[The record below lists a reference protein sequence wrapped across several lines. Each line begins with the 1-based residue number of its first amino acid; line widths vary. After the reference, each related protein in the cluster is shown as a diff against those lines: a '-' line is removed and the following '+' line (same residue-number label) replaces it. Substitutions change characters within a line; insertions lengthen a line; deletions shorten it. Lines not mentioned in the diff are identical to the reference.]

1 MNSKV
6 ENKNLSFLFLRVLVS
21 EDYGAVNKN
30 QKKMSFMAKSIS
42 NILELNLDI
51 YAGLEEIFR
60 NKIFDSRSLSKR
72 SKYKLLENYLKKYLS
87 IPNALEIL
95 FNCQEIIG
103 PLSNEALEENGK
115 EIKIM
120 QNIAMD
126 DAKRELKTNGDS
138 ALNNLISNWSK
149 YSYEASQVIKDSL
162 GHELVKK
169 MELSLKESKHPLSE
183 ELQKQCINSSLAL
196 FHGRC
201 TNGGKKSAGDGLEL
215 SVQCILEHIGKKL
228 EDVPPHVTGILEAD
242 HVIKKGGKFGNM
254 LLISCKTTAR
264 ERYKQA
270 MVENRET
277 LLKLKISRIVW
288 FFRNCDLSFEE
299 CRQLGLR
306 GSIIYLPDHDMK
318 YRGFLND
325 PSTKKYV
332 RPISTIRD
340 TIDDLF
346 DPSFEY

>member
-1 MNSKV
+1 MNSEV
-6 ENKNLSFLFLRVLVS
+6 EDKNLAFLFLRVLVS
-21 EDYGAVNKN
+21 EDYGAINKN
-30 QKKMSFMAKSIS
+30 QKKMAFMAKSIS

-51 YAGLEEIFR
+51 YEGLEDIFR

-72 SKYKLLENYLKKYLS
+72 EKYKSLKNYLKKYLT

-95 FNCQEIIG
+95 FNCQQIIG
-103 PLSNEALEENGK
+103 PLTNEALEENGK
-115 EIKIM
+115 EVKIM

-126 DAKRELKTNGDS
+126 DAKTDLKINGDN
-138 ALNNLISNWSK
+138 ALSNLISNWSK

-169 MELSLKESKHPLSE
+169 MELSLKESKYPLNE
-183 ELQKQCINSSLAL
+183 ELQKQCINSSLVL

-228 EDVPPHVTGILEAD
+228 EDVPPHITGILEAD

-277 LLKLKISRIVW
+277 LLKLKISRVVW
-288 FFRNCDLSFEE
+288 FFRDCDLSFEQ

-306 GSIIYLPDHDMK
+306 GHIIYLPDHDVK
-318 YRGFLND
+318 YREFLD
-325 PSTKKYV
+325 DHSTKKYV

-340 TIDDLF
+340 SIEELF
-346 DPSFEY
+346 DPSFDY

>member
-1 MNSKV
+1 MNSEV
-6 ENKNLSFLFLRVLVS
+6 EDKNLAFLFLRVLVS
-21 EDYGAVNKN
+21 EDYGAINKN
-30 QKKMSFMAKSIS
+30 QKKMAFMAKSIS

-51 YAGLEEIFR
+51 YEGLEDIFR

-72 SKYKLLENYLKKYLS
+72 EKYKSLKNYLKKYLS

-103 PLSNEALEENGK
+103 PLSYEAIQKNRK
-115 EIKIM
+115 EMKLIE
-120 QNIAMD
+120 NIAKD
-126 DAKRELKTNGDS
+126 DAKRELKTYGDK

-169 MELSLKESKHPLSE
+169 MELRLKESKHPLNE

-201 TNGGKKSAGDGLEL
+201 TAGGKKSAGDGLEL
-215 SVQCILEHIGKKL
+215 SAQCILEHIGKKL
-228 EDVPPHVTGILEAD
+228 EDVPPHITGILEAD
-242 HVIKKGGKFGNM
+242 HIIQKGGKFGNM

-270 MVENRET
+270 MVEDRET
-277 LLKLKISRIVW
+277 LLKHKISRIVW
-288 FFRNCDLSFEE
+288 FFRNCDLSSSE

-306 GSIIYLPDHDMK
+306 GSIIYLPDNDPK
-318 YRGFLND
+318 YKEFNND
-325 PSTKKYV
+325 PSTKKYI
-332 RPISTIRD
+332 RPISTIRE
-340 TIDDLF
+340 TIDELF